1 MILMDTSFSKNY
13 GLMMRIESQLLNDDY
28 EKQRHQNLLQDD

>member
-13 GLMMRIESQLLNDDY
+13 SLMMRIESQLLNDDY